1 MDNSN
6 KHQARTVFAIPV
18 DLFEKFKA
26 ALSWEGAS
34 IPKVLSQFMFN
45 YTKYLDKSFIKNK
58 SLLKGKKVQV
68 PILISDT
75 VSEKFTEKAKQD
87 KLKPPIIIA
96 QFMKNYV
103 DFTNMNEKNHR
114 T

>member
-1 MDNSN
+1 VDNSN